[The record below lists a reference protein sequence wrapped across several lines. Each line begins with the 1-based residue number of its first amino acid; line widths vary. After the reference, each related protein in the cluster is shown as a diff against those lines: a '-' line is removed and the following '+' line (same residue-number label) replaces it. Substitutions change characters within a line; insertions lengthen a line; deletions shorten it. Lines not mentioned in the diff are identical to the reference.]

1 MASLTYSDTEGV
13 GPGTARKEWAMRSL
27 MIDVSPLRASPEF
40 RLVFAARI
48 VSLFGIALT
57 TVGVPWQVYAMT
69 RSSLAVS
76 LAAALVGVTTLVG
89 TLAGGV
95 VSDRY
100 DRRTV
105 ILASRGTAAVVFAVL
120 AVNAAVP
127 APQLWLL
134 YVCVAVN
141 GGTAVSQSALM
152 AVTPAIVPRDQ
163 LAAAGALVAL
173 STQVGAVVGPSVAGL
188 LIAGPGLTVNFGL
201 CAAASAVTTALLLF
215 LPSLPPQGGTTARPL
230 AAIREGAAFV
240 ARNRVV
246 RGVLLVDVAAMLFA
260 LPQVL
265 FPQVVVEV
273 LGRGPEAAGLL
284 YTAPAVGAMVAALTS
299 GWTTTVRRSGR
310 VLLLAVG
317 LYGAAIGLFGLSP
330 ALPGDPL
337 VWALGFLVVAGAGDM
352 VSEIL
357 RRALLADVTP
367 DHLQGRV
374 SSVWLAQA
382 TVGPSAGGVEA
393 GIASRLLGPG
403 PAIAAGGAVCVVA
416 TAALATFL
424 PPLRWASLHDGAE
437 EEPPP
442 GVAEHA
448 PLEPEAA
455 PLEPPEVREPDALEP
470 RDGR

>member
-1 MASLTYSDTEGV
+1 
-13 GPGTARKEWAMRSL
+13 MRSL
-27 MIDVSPLRASPEF
+27 MIDVSPLRSSRAF
-40 RLVFAARI
+40 RLVFAARV

-69 RSSLAVS
+69 HSSLAVS

-95 VSDRY
+95 VSDRV

-105 ILASRGTAAVVFAVL
+105 ILISRGSAAVVFAVL

-134 YVCVAVN
+134 YLCVAVN
-141 GGTAVSQSALM
+141 GATAVSQSALM
-152 AVTPAIVPRDQ
+152 AVTPAIVDRDQ

-173 STQVGAVVGPSVAGL
+173 STQIGAVVGPSVAGL
-188 LIAGPGLTVNFGL
+188 LIAGPGLTVNFAL
-201 CAAASAVTTALLLF
+201 CAAASAVTTALLWF
-215 LPSLPPQGGTTARPL
+215 LPSLPPQGTTTSHPIV
-230 AAIREGAAFV
+230 AIREGAAFV

-273 LGRGPEAAGLL
+273 FARGPEAAGVL
-284 YTAPAVGAMVAALTS
+284 YTAPAVGAMAAALTS
-299 GWTTTVRRSGR
+299 GWTTRVRRTGR
-310 VLLLAVG
+310 VLLVAVAAYGIAVG
-317 LYGAAIGLFGLSP
+317 LLGLSP
-330 ALPGDPL
+330 LAPWGDPL
-337 VWALGFLVVAGAGDM
+337 VWAVGLLAVSGACDM

-357 RRALLADVTP
+357 RRALLADQTP

-393 GIASRLLGPG
+393 GLASRLLGPG
-403 PAIAAGGAVCVVA
+403 PAIAAGGAVCLAA
-416 TAALATFL
+416 TVALAAFL
-424 PPLRWASLHDGAE
+424 PPLRRASLHRDE
-437 EEPPP
+437 IEEPTP

-448 PLEPEAA
+448 PLEQEIAGHEA
-455 PLEPPEVREPDALEP
+455 DA
-470 RDGR
+470 R

>member
-1 MASLTYSDTEGV
+1 
-13 GPGTARKEWAMRSL
+13 MRSL
-27 MIDVSPLRASPEF
+27 MIDVSPLRASREF

-69 RSSLAVS
+69 RSSLDVS

-89 TLAGGV
+89 TLAGGL
-95 VSDRY
+95 VSDRC

-120 AVNAAVP
+120 ALNAAMP

-134 YVCVAVN
+134 YLCVAVN
-141 GGTAVSQSALM
+141 GATAVSQSALM
-152 AVTPAIVPRDQ
+152 AVTPAIVRRDQ

-173 STQVGAVVGPSVAGL
+173 STQIGAVVGPSVAGL

-201 CAAASAVTTALLLF
+201 CAVASAVTTTLLWF
-215 LPSLPPQGGTTARPL
+215 LPALPPQGGTTARPL
-230 AAIREGAAFV
+230 AAMREGAAFV
-240 ARNRVV
+240 ARNPVV
-246 RGVLLVDVAAMLFA
+246 RGVLLVDVAAMVFA

-273 LGRGPEAAGLL
+273 LDRGPEAAGLL

-299 GWTTTVRRSGR
+299 GWTTTVRRTGR
-310 VLLLAVG
+310 VLLLAVA
-317 LYGAAIGLFGLSP
+317 LYGAAIGLFGVSP
-330 ALPGDPL
+330 LLPVGDPL
-337 VWALGFLVVAGAGDM
+337 VWAMGFLAVAGACDM

-393 GIASRLLGPG
+393 GVASRLLGPG
-403 PAIAAGGAVCVVA
+403 PAIAAGGTFCVLA
-416 TAALATFL
+416 TAALAAFL
-424 PPLRWASLHDGAE
+424 PPLRRASLHRAPEHAPEQPAGPGEAPDEAVPAE
-437 EEPPP
+437 EPMP

-448 PLEPEAA
+448 PLEPEVAGHEA
-455 PLEPPEVREPDALEP
+455 DVR
-470 RDGR
+470 

>member
-1 MASLTYSDTEGV
+1 L
-13 GPGTARKEWAMRSL
+13 RSL
-27 MIDVSPLRASPEF
+27 LIDVSPLRASREF
-40 RLVFAARI
+40 RLVFAARV

-69 RSSLAVS
+69 HSSLHVS

-95 VSDRY
+95 VSDRC

-105 ILASRGTAAVVFAVL
+105 ILVCRATAALVFAVL
-120 AVNAAVP
+120 AVNAAIP

-134 YVCVAVN
+134 YLCVAVN
-141 GGTAVSQSALM
+141 GATAVSQSALM
-152 AVTPAIVPRDQ
+152 AVTPAIVRRDQ

-173 STQVGAVVGPSVAGL
+173 STQIGAVVGPSVAGL
-188 LIAGPGLTVNFGL
+188 LIAGPGLTVNFAL
-201 CAAASAVTTALLLF
+201 CAAASAVTTTLLWF
-215 LPSLPPQGGTTARPL
+215 LPSLPPQGGTTAHPL
-230 AAIREGAAFV
+230 SAMREGAAFV
-240 ARNRVV
+240 VRNRVV

-273 LGRGPEAAGLL
+273 LDRGPEAAGLL

-299 GWTTTVRRSGR
+299 GWTTTVRRTGR
-310 VLLLAVG
+310 VLLVAVA

-330 ALPGDPL
+330 LLPGGDPL
-337 VWALGFLVVAGAGDM
+337 VWAAGFLAVAGACDM

-393 GIASRLLGPG
+393 GVASRLLGPG

-416 TAALATFL
+416 TAALATLL
-424 PPLRWASLHDGAE
+424 PPLRRASLHPEAPAAE
-437 EEPPP
+437 PVEEPLP

-448 PLEPEAA
+448 PLEPEVAGHEA
-455 PLEPPEVREPDALEP
+455 DVR
-470 RDGR
+470 